1 MQSNLLS
8 CTAAALT
15 NQGTFGKLKV
25 KLNMLSSEYDL
36 TSLSLTESR
45 GGRYFL
51 KWVFQKLCA
60 RKRTKEE
67 KNNVLL
73 VLICHV
79 KMIILSWRW
88 VLKRADLWFGVLA
101 ILTNFLLS
109 HLPHCR
115 RKTRRALFLMSHDS
129 DMMDCVDFRT
139 ILHTISKNNNDKVNL
154 FYFLLHKSPELCMYR
169 QCIKLWRTH
178 FDI

>member
-36 TSLSLTESR
+36 TSVSLTESR

-79 KMIILSWRW
+79 KMIILSWR
-88 VLKRADLWFGVLA
+88 
-101 ILTNFLLS
+101 
-109 HLPHCR
+109 
-115 RKTRRALFLMSHDS
+115 
-129 DMMDCVDFRT
+129 
-139 ILHTISKNNNDKVNL
+139 
-154 FYFLLHKSPELCMYR
+154 
-169 QCIKLWRTH
+169 
-178 FDI
+178 

>member
-1 MQSNLLS
+1 MQSNLWS
-8 CTAAALT
+8 CTATALT
-15 NQGTFGKLKV
+15 NQGTFRKLKV
-25 KLNMLSSEYDL
+25 KLNMLLVYMTWPDWPA
-36 TSLSLTESR
+36 LTESR

-115 RKTRRALFLMSHDS
+115 MKRRKALFLMSHDG
-129 DMMDCVDFRT
+129 
-139 ILHTISKNNNDKVNL
+139 LYGLQNN
-154 FYFLLHKSPELCMYR
+154 
-169 QCIKLWRTH
+169 TH
-178 FDI
+178 DPQKQQ